1 MSLSHQAE
9 IDMKKI
15 EAIIRP
21 FKLDDVR
28 EALSEIGVRGMTLTE
43 VKGYGRQKGHT
54 ELYRG
59 SEYKIDFLPKI
70 KIEIIAADSMVDN
83 IVSTVVK
90 ASKTGQVGDGKIFVS
105 PVDDVIRVRTEES
118 GEDAI

>member
-1 MSLSHQAE
+1 
-9 IDMKKI
+9 MKKI

-70 KIEIIAADSMVDN
+70 KIEIIASDSMVDN
-83 IVSTVVK
+83 IVSTIVK
-90 ASKTGQVGDGKIFVS
+90 ASKTGQVGDGKIFVT

>member
-1 MSLSHQAE
+1 
-9 IDMKKI
+9 MKKI

-70 KIEIIAADSMVDN
+70 KIEIIAAESMVDN
-83 IVSTVVK
+83 IVSTIVK
-90 ASKTGQVGDGKIFVS
+90 AARTGQVGDGKIFVS

-118 GEDAI
+118 GEDAV

>member
-1 MSLSHQAE
+1 
-9 IDMKKI
+9 MKKI

-70 KIEIIAADSMVDN
+70 KIEIIAADAMVES
-83 IVSTVVK
+83 IVSTIVK

>member
-1 MSLSHQAE
+1 
-9 IDMKKI
+9 MKKI

-70 KIEIIAADSMVDN
+70 KIEIIADDSMVDN
-83 IVSTVVK
+83 IVSTIIK
-90 ASKTGQVGDGKIFVS
+90 AAKTGQVGDGKIFVS
-105 PVDDVIRVRTEES
+105 AVQDVIRVRTEES

>member
-1 MSLSHQAE
+1 
-9 IDMKKI
+9 MKKI

-83 IVSTVVK
+83 IVSTIVK
-90 ASKTGQVGDGKIFVS
+90 ASKTGQVGDGKIFVF
-105 PVDDVIRVRTEES
+105 PVEDVIRVRTEES

>member
-1 MSLSHQAE
+1 
-9 IDMKKI
+9 MKKI

-70 KIEIIAADSMVDN
+70 KIEIIAAEAMVDN
-83 IVSTVVK
+83 IVSTIVK
-90 ASKTGQVGDGKIFVS
+90 AARTGQVGDGKIFVATLEE
-105 PVDDVIRVRTEES
+105 VVRIRT
-118 GEDAI
+118 GETGPEAV

>member
-1 MSLSHQAE
+1 
-9 IDMKKI
+9 MKKI

-70 KIEIIAADSMVDN
+70 KIEIIAADSMVEN
-83 IVSTVVK
+83 IVTTIVK
-90 ASKTGQVGDGKIFVS
+90 AARTGQVGDGKIFVS
-105 PVDDVIRVRTEES
+105 PVEDVIRVRTEES
-118 GEDAI
+118 GEDAV

>member
-1 MSLSHQAE
+1 
-9 IDMKKI
+9 MKKI

-54 ELYRG
+54 ETYRG
-59 SEYKIDFLPKI
+59 AEYKIDFLPKI
-70 KIEIIAADSMVDN
+70 KIEIIAKEPMVET
-83 IVSTVVK
+83 IVTTIIK
-90 ASKTGQVGDGKIFVS
+90 AAKTGEVGDGKIFVY
-105 PVDDVIRVRTEES
+105 PVEDVIRVRTEES
-118 GEDAI
+118 GEDAL

>member
-1 MSLSHQAE
+1 
-9 IDMKKI
+9 MKKI
-15 EAIIRP
+15 EAVIRP

-59 SEYKIDFLPKI
+59 AEYKIDFLPKI
-70 KIEIIAADSMVDN
+70 KIEIIAKDSMVEQ
-83 IVSTVVK
+83 IVNTIIRV
-90 ASKTGQVGDGKIFVS
+90 AKTGQVGDGKIFVY
-105 PVDDVIRVRTEES
+105 PVEDVIRVRTEES
-118 GEDAI
+118 GEEAL